1 MHAKR
6 FDRILFDDFFNAI
19 DQFILEQAHA
29 PDGPEPVTPADGQML
44 RALLQPTTAENH
56 ASESSIDDNQVFDTG
71 NPFGSSDVEGRDGLG
86 IFEQAHAPT
95 GLEPVTPAD
104 GQALRA
110 LLQPSAF
117 ENQTSVGS
125 DATFVDY
132 QEFNMGNPFGG
143 GGSGGGGGGR
153 PGGGGGDDGGGDG
166 GGGGST
172 VEATY
177 TSGTLD
183 TGFDDTI
190 NVDTNRGTS
199 DPFNF
204 QIEFV
209 GNGSDWNTSIATTIQ
224 GYVEAAA
231 EFLSSVIAYGFTDD
245 DNGLKSDGTEFVLDD
260 LYVEVKLETGA
271 LGGEVASA
279 NIYAANDW
287 DGNGTAETPAG
298 ATLTIDL
305 ADAASLDALGVLDDT
320 ILHEMIHALGF
331 GTLWD
336 VAGNDLTTKSKGNLV
351 YTGTEATTLYG
362 DNIPAEGGGGR
373 GTYGGHW
380 DEAALDAELMTGI
393 VEQTDTMYLADFS
406 LASLEDLGIYELAVG
421 WEGELDAL
429 NGSNATGDG
438 IDLMAWYD
446 GFLTA

>member
-6 FDRILFDDFFNAI
+6 LDRILFDDFFDAI
-19 DQFILEQAHA
+19 DEFVWEHVDTPNGPQPGTPADGPALHALLQPTALDSHAGETSDVSVNDYKVLNTGDPVGGSNGEGGDGLDPIIEFILEQADA
-29 PDGPEPVTPADGQML
+29 PNGPEPV
-44 RALLQPTTAENH
+44 
-56 ASESSIDDNQVFDTG
+56 AS
-71 NPFGSSDVEGRDGLG
+71 
-86 IFEQAHAPT
+86 
-95 GLEPVTPAD
+95 AD

-110 LLQPSAF
+110 LLQPNAF
-117 ENQTSVGS
+117 ENQTSVSS
-125 DATFVDY
+125 DANFVDY

-143 GGSGGGGGGR
+143 GGGR
-153 PGGGGGDDGGGDG
+153 PGGGGGDDGGGG
-166 GGGGST
+166 GGT

-183 TGFDDTI
+183 TGFDDKIT
-190 NVDTNRGTS
+190 VDTNRGTS

-287 DGNGTAETPAG
+287 DGNVTAETPAG

-362 DNIPAEGGGGR
+362 DNIPVEGGGGR
-373 GTYGGHW
+373 GTSGGHW
-380 DEAALDAELMTGI
+380 DEVALDAELMTGI

-406 LASLEDLGIYELAVG
+406 LASLEDLGIYELAAG
-421 WEGELDAL
+421 WEDELAAL

-438 IDLMAWYD
+438 IDLMAWHD